1 MDSQQSKKI
10 HKGGEIVR
18 TEPYDMQL
26 INSEPFFKESFQR
39 VGCLNFCQK
48 MQRGHPEVAKQ
59 FALNF
64 SGTKTKVGM
73 LEFEVS
79 EHSISVATE
88 IPDCGE
94 KWFKSMSLNSSF
106 SKEFFKPEYQG
117 DNLSKG
123 VPRSHMLEY
132 FDKMLRVIQR
142 YFTCEGRFNMVY
154 QYHIRLLLHFTGKE
168 SMNLP
173 FYLFRSIGKM
183 SDRVQAKSK
192 QVDTSVFHSGLI
204 KMLVLEELKKT
215 NTDWENF
222 LAASYFQ
229 LDIAPTPQSKRQ
241 TPTPVEK
248 IVHSDSSKKRRMT
261 RSDKYFQATDKA
273 EEGGP
278 SQPPD
283 REVSP
288 VAEPTP
294 MEIPSSKTGKLK
306 GKKLVFPHQLLQKKS
321 NLEDLLL
328 DQQPNNM
335 FP

>member
-1 MDSQQSKKI
+1 MDNQQGKKV

-18 TEPYDMQL
+18 VEPHDMQL
-26 INSEPFFKESFQR
+26 INSEPFFKEAFQR
-39 VGCLNFCQK
+39 VGCLIFCEK

-64 SGTKTKVGM
+64 SGTKTKVGA

-79 EHSISVATE
+79 EKSISIATK
-88 IPDCGE
+88 IPAYGE
-94 KWFKSMSLNSSF
+94 KWFKAMSLNSTF
-106 SKEFFKPEYQG
+106 SKEFLKPEYQG

-154 QYHIRLLLHFTGKE
+154 QYHIILLLHFTGKE

-215 NTDWENF
+215 NTDWEVF
-222 LAASYFQ
+222 LVASGFQ
-229 LDIAPTPQSKRQ
+229 PDVAHTPQ
-241 TPTPVEK
+241 
-248 IVHSDSSKKRRMT
+248 
-261 RSDKYFQATDKA
+261 
-273 EEGGP
+273 
-278 SQPPD
+278 
-283 REVSP
+283 
-288 VAEPTP
+288 
-294 MEIPSSKTGKLK
+294 
-306 GKKLVFPHQLLQKKS
+306 
-321 NLEDLLL
+321 
-328 DQQPNNM
+328 
-335 FP
+335 